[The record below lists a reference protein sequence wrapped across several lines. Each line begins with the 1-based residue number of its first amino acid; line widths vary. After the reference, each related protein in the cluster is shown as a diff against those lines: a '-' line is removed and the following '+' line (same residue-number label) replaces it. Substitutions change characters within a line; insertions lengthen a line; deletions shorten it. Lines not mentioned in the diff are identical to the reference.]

1 MTEQSYKVLSGKVQ
15 HLCYIAVRQYSVYG
29 LPNEAIKQATYIL
42 SGNAIPDKDLKK
54 VYLYLKNLIDKT
66 NDFYPVKDPRQK
78 LQIRKFDGA
87 PDGNHMLSTKFSIY
101 REKNGE
107 TIHITDIFALP
118 ICRALDIQKIERE
131 DGPNLFNQEGG
142 EK

>member
-15 HLCYIAVRQYSVYG
+15 HLCYMAVRQYAVYG

-54 VYLYLKNLIDKT
+54 VYLYLKNLIEKT
-66 NDFYPVKDPRQK
+66 NDFYPVKDPRMK

-107 TIHITDIFALP
+107 TIHITDIFILP
-118 ICRALDIQKIERE
+118 INKALNIKEVE
-131 DGPNLFNQEGG
+131 PVNGPGLFDEKGG
-142 EK
+142 EG